1 MMKKLAAVIAG
12 LLAGGLVQADDLRGV
27 NRMICAAAQV
37 QICIEND
44 TCYEASAAELG
55 VPDFVVI
62 DTKKKTIS
70 TTKSSYE
77 NRSTTFTS
85 VSKSDGLLYLQGVEG
100 ERAFSFVIDEA
111 TGRMTVAVSRDG
123 IAVSV
128 FGACTDT
135 DL

>member
-1 MMKKLAAVIAG
+1 MKKLAIAFAG
-12 LLAGGLVQADDLRGV
+12 IVTGVLAQADNLEGV
-27 NRMICAAAQV
+27 DNMICAAAQV

-44 TCYEASAAELG
+44 SCYSATAAELG

-62 DTKKKTIS
+62 DTKKKLIS
-70 TTKSSYE
+70 TTKASGL
-77 NRSTTFTS
+77 NRSTSFTS
-85 VSKSDGLLYLQGVEG
+85 VSKSEGLIFLQGIEDG
-100 ERAFSFVIDEA
+100 RAFSFVLDEQ

-123 IAVSV
+123 LTVSV